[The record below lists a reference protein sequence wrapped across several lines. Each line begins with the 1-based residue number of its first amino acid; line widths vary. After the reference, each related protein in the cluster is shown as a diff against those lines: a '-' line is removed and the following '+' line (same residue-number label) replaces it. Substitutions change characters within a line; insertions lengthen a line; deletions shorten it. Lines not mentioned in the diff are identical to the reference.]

1 MQIFRGKFDLRNWP
15 DIKFKLK
22 FIFQQTKK
30 KEKES
35 AMEIK
40 RLLAQNV
47 ALIEHLNRLKENFGQ
62 EFVNN
67 FDVWINQNSNK
78 LKEIKMLNYMANY
91 NLDDDNNS
99 EENSKKFDSLE
110 SEESSEFDSGII
122 NLIVFHIKGLFKY

>member
-1 MQIFRGKFDLRNWP
+1 
-15 DIKFKLK
+15 
-22 FIFQQTKK
+22 
-30 KEKES
+30 
-35 AMEIK
+35 MEIK

-78 LKEIKMLNYMANY
+78 LKEMKMLNYMANY

-122 NLIVFHIKGLFKY
+122 DFYFFSYKGFV

>member
-1 MQIFRGKFDLRNWP
+1 
-15 DIKFKLK
+15 
-22 FIFQQTKK
+22 
-30 KEKES
+30 
-35 AMEIK
+35 MEIK

-78 LKEIKMLNYMANY
+78 LKEMKMLNYMANY

-122 NLIVFHIKGLFKY
+122 DFIFFLIKGLFKY

>member
-1 MQIFRGKFDLRNWP
+1 
-15 DIKFKLK
+15 
-22 FIFQQTKK
+22 
-30 KEKES
+30 
-35 AMEIK
+35 MEIK

-122 NLIVFHIKGLFKY
+122 NLIVFLIKGLFKY

>member
-1 MQIFRGKFDLRNWP
+1 
-15 DIKFKLK
+15 
-22 FIFQQTKK
+22 
-30 KEKES
+30 
-35 AMEIK
+35 MEIK